1 MLNNDYQCVLDL
13 INVLS
18 YIIGVENLKKNDEQI
33 NALEKHLNEQDKQ
46 YEQIINLL
54 KELEYGRRKE
64 VGIGNNMQKD

>member
-33 NALEKHLNEQDKQ
+33 NALEKHLKEQDKQ

-64 VGIGNNMQKD
+64 TN

>member
-33 NALEKHLNEQDKQ
+33 NALEKHLKEQDKQ
-46 YEQIINLL
+46 YEQIIAML

-64 VGIGNNMQKD
+64 TN